1 MSYATLQF
9 DWQQELAVEQVV
21 APATAAGKRTRT
33 SALQARLQNVSPVQR
48 AAVPGAEASAAP
60 QVEHWIEAAVR
71 PDLQPL
77 QGKGELSGHDE
88 LQVPS
93 GGGRALPSEV
103 QAKMEHAFS
112 ADFSS
117 VRIHEGP
124 HVAALGALAYTQG
137 AEVHFAPG
145 QYAPHTE
152 KGQEL
157 LGHELAHTLQQA
169 QGRVAATG
177 QAKGLPINADVSLE
191 READEQGARA
201 ARGEQVFEGRATS
214 AAAAPRAVA
223 QRQAVIQRAIGFEFE
238 TGWLVDRVPLVKQE
252 ENEELKPGKPV
263 PFKKKD
269 LVSAANTDG
278 FRLEADEAMGGRS
291 ELEIV
296 IRPPVEENEGGFER
310 LQQIMHSIEVLG
322 DKLIKLHNTKGDPFP
337 LSAVTEASE
346 DDFTLVTPRKDD
358 PKLSAGPQ
366 VTTGLRL
373 EAVPAMLGKKANKQL
388 EETPKFQ
395 GLIELIKQ
403 YVTRG
408 TGKGGALNY
417 PKIIAEPL
425 LARTD
430 FVTLL
435 GLVEEGVQKYYQEN
449 PKLWVPEVLQL
460 AGLPLELANEDILS
474 RGVVSDENMDD
485 HTLLRSE
492 LDMIPSDK
500 KLLLEIEA
508 IDNEIDKLSL
518 SIESYQPPKG
528 LIEKFNR
535 RNEPTK
541 EQMQETLV
549 QKVDEKLGPVE
560 RLDKLRERRNK
571 LQLEVKK
578 LESYAGFTVGKWLE
592 EILAGT
598 DLLKT
603 VKDAESL
610 GEFGDK
616 TEKVG
621 PKREPAGI
629 FEWRGDQSKPIP
641 LAQWKEYALSF
652 FQRIAQLNGH

>member
-9 DWQQELAVEQVV
+9 DLQHELAADQV
-21 APATAAGKRTRT
+21 APPARAAGKRTRT
-33 SALQARLQNVSPVQR
+33 AALPARSLGAEVVQR
-48 AAVPGAEASAAP
+48 AAAPGCEPVAVALGER
-60 QVEHWIEAAVR
+60 WLEAAVR
-71 PDLQPL
+71 PDLEPVQA
-77 QGKGELSGHDE
+77 KGELSGQGE

-93 GGGRALPSEV
+93 GGGRVLPSEV
-103 QAKMEHAFS
+103 QTRMEHAFG
-112 ADFSS
+112 ADFSA

-137 AEVHFAPG
+137 TEVHFAPG

-152 KGQEL
+152 RGLEL

-177 QAKGLPINADVSLE
+177 QAKGLPINAEASLE

-201 ARGEQVFEGRATS
+201 ARGERVFGAGATS
-214 AAAAPRAVA
+214 PVAAPRAVM
-223 QRQAVIQRAIGFEFE
+223 QRQAVIQRAVGFEFE

-252 ENEELKPGKPV
+252 DSNELTPGKPV

-269 LVSAANTDG
+269 PISAANTDG

-291 ELEIV
+291 ELEVV
-296 IRPPVEENEGGFER
+296 IRPPVEESEEGFER
-310 LQQIMHSIEVLG
+310 LKQIMHSIEVLG
-322 DKLIKLHNTKGDPFP
+322 KKLIKLHNSKGDPFP
-337 LSAVTEASE
+337 LSAVTGASE
-346 DDFTLVTPRKDD
+346 DDLTLVTPRKDD
-358 PKLSAGPQ
+358 PELSAGPQ

-373 EAVPAMLGKKANKQL
+373 EAVPKLVGTKANKEL
-388 EETPKFQ
+388 DGTPKFQ

-435 GLVEEGVQKYYQEN
+435 ELVEEGVQKHYREN
-449 PKLWVPEVLQL
+449 PKLWVPEVLEL
-460 AGLPLELANEDILS
+460 AGLPLELAKEDILS
-474 RGVVSDENMDD
+474 RGVVSDEDMDE
-485 HTLLRSE
+485 HTRLRSE
-492 LDMIPSDK
+492 LDMVPSDK

-508 IDNEIDKLSL
+508 IDNEIDQLSL
-518 SIESYQPPKG
+518 SIESYQAPKG

-541 EQMQETLV
+541 EEMQESLL
-549 QKVDEKLGPVE
+549 QKVSDKLGPVE
-560 RLDKLRERRNK
+560 RLDKLRQRRNK
-571 LQLEVKK
+571 LQVQVQK
-578 LESYAGFTVGKWLE
+578 LEKHAGFTVGTWLE
-592 EILAGT
+592 EILNGA

-621 PKREPAGI
+621 PKGKRAGI

-641 LAQWKEYALSF
+641 LSQWTEYALSF